1 MLLEIH
7 TVVEP
12 GLCLMM
18 QITREEAKSLTK
30 PCTLFF
36 IGLTRMSFEKCNIGV
51 YVAKMHSGQVEYM
64 SLI

>member
-1 MLLEIH
+1 
-7 TVVEP
+7 
-12 GLCLMM
+12 MM